1 MCCSLPPTGFGK
13 SMVYQIPAVCWA
25 DRLTLVVEPLVALMH
40 DQVKSLQARG
50 IRAAYLD
57 STQSA
62 KEQEKV
68 LHKVRQ
74 GSCSVLFVTP
84 ERLESHAFQKTV
96 RKVDIALLVVDECH
110 CVLRWGSSFRPAYQ
124 KIGAFADGCS
134 PRPVMLAMTA
144 TCPPEEREDL
154 LDALQMQD
162 AICVERSLYRSNLV
176 FLKKRVQSREGA
188 KQALLRC
195 LKKYGPQ
202 RALVFCTTI
211 SCAKAA
217 AEELKK
223 HYPGEVALYCGKEKR
238 DEGRILRGEAR
249 IIVATSA
256 LSMGLD
262 LPDVK
267 LVVHLQMPL
276 SLADYYQMAG
286 RAGRNGETAR
296 SVLICCDADYRT
308 NRYLLQSTLEGDS
321 LERALELLDEMKG
334 FCDEDRACMVQS
346 LLGALGE
353 RVKRCRYCTNCQK
366 EKRK

>member
-1 MCCSLPPTGFGK
+1 
-13 SMVYQIPAVCWA
+13 
-25 DRLTLVVEPLVALMH
+25 
-40 DQVKSLQARG
+40 
-50 IRAAYLD
+50 
-57 STQSA
+57 
-62 KEQEKV
+62 
-68 LHKVRQ
+68 
-74 GSCSVLFVTP
+74 
-84 ERLESHAFQKTV
+84 
-96 RKVDIALLVVDECH
+96 
-110 CVLRWGSSFRPAYQ
+110 
-124 KIGAFADGCS
+124 
-134 PRPVMLAMTA
+134 MLAMTA

-154 LDALQMQD
+154 LDALHMQD
-162 AICVERSLYRSNLV
+162 AVCVERSLYRSNLV

-211 SCAKAA
+211 PCAKAA